1 MSYLLKIEQ
10 YEKSYD
16 IGVFETEEAICKF
29 IESIPF
35 VKKEVISN
43 EYINYSMKFRDIPDY
58 YEVNYNNYIYVISK
72 FSFMPNED
80 EIYFNWSKIH
90 LWDKKIAME
99 KTFIEGEMTVD
110 AYSFSNNEAKDYIEK
125 REELYKETER
135 YYKSKGL
142 KVGRDALGSQDGEYV
157 ELLNDSILYL
167 LDPSAVDIW
176 GKSIDIE
183 EFLKKY
189 KEFLDEI

>member
-80 EIYFNWSKIH
+80 EIYFNWNKIH

-167 LDPSAVDIW
+167 LDPGAVDIW
-176 GKSIDIE
+176 EKSIDIE